1 MIDYD
6 KQLASMCFLFTLRS
20 TQKLILQEEEKIV
33 LVWLDTPYNQAV
45 YGPVDKLVTCLVQI
59 LCASLKSLVVRL
71 VFLPFEESSYA
82 TFSRSASGLVFM
94 AFGPSYSYSFIRLLY
109 GHKWTDG
116 EALTA
121 LQYYCLDVIVLAVND
136 YDECPPDKV
145 IPCCWLDSGKFLKCR
160 FLWWTFFIAIISPCT
175 QAHHVHAISIVHGH
189 ETEFWY
195 GFDAVS
201 LPCLIYVFLCAGFF
215 CIFFYQ
221 QLTFRLDSYV
231 LFCVLP

>member
-1 MIDYD
+1 MGTIKAQLTLCSPLSRRKMISV
-6 KQLASMCFLFTLRS
+6 LSVVRLCFVHPSFQTN
-20 TQKLILQEEEKIV
+20 QQE
-33 LVWLDTPYNQAV
+33 
-45 YGPVDKLVTCLVQI
+45 
-59 LCASLKSLVVRL
+59 SLVVRL

-121 LQYYCLDVIVLAVND
+121 LQYYCLYVIVLAVND
-136 YDECPPDKV
+136 YDECPTDKV
-145 IPCCWLDSGKFLKCR
+145 IRCCWLDSGKFLKCR

-189 ETEFWY
+189 ETEFCSVAPA
-195 GFDAVS
+195 F
-201 LPCLIYVFLCAGFF
+201 
-215 CIFFYQ
+215 
-221 QLTFRLDSYV
+221 
-231 LFCVLP
+231 